1 MESKVT
7 VQVDS
12 RHISH
17 ARCMSCERY
26 LGYAGEYK
34 FLEIV
39 SFIWTTFLQNMILK
53 QIESDKWRFYNVQ
66 V

>member
-17 ARCMSCERY
+17 ARWFSIISCQRY

-39 SFIWTTFLQNMILK
+39 SFVWTTFLQNK
-53 QIESDKWRFYNVQ
+53 QIESDNWRFYNVH